1 MNTQFNT
8 EPVDDR
14 EHTRTGLSADALRR
28 AFLDNLFY
36 LQGRPWEAT
45 TAHDRYMAAA
55 YTIRDRTLERWVWT
69 AQTYKTHA
77 ARTVCYFSAEFLLG
91 PHLANHILNLGIVD
105 AKVEAENI
113 SKVLYPNDE
122 PAAGKELRLK
132 QQYFFVTCSLQD
144 MLRLHLKH
152 NRGNIEGFQE
162 KFVVQLNDTHPAI
175 AVAELMRLL
184 VDEHDVAWDRAWEI
198 TRNTFAFTNHS
209 LLPEALE
216 TWPVEIIA
224 RLLPR
229 HLEIIYELNQRFL
242 DEVRMRYV
250 LDQDQSR
257 IARLSV
263 IGDAGHQQVVRMAN
277 LATIGSFAVN
287 GVAALHTDL
296 LKSTVMKDFSQLWP
310 DRFHNV
316 TNGVT
321 PRRFLRLANPDLA
334 G

>member
-1 MNTQFNT
+1 
-8 EPVDDR
+8 
-14 EHTRTGLSADALRR
+14 
-28 AFLDNLFY
+28 
-36 LQGRPWEAT
+36 
-45 TAHDRYMAAA
+45 
-55 YTIRDRTLERWVWT
+55 
-69 AQTYKTHA
+69 
-77 ARTVCYFSAEFLLG
+77 
-91 PHLANHILNLGIVD
+91 
-105 AKVEAENI
+105 
-113 SKVLYPNDE
+113 
-122 PAAGKELRLK
+122 
-132 QQYFFVTCSLQD
+132 
-144 MLRLHLKH
+144 
-152 NRGNIEGFQE
+152 
-162 KFVVQLNDTHPAI
+162 
-175 AVAELMRLL
+175 L